1 MPKQKKDIALHL
13 RYETKRTDLPD
24 DVIRTMAEAYAE
36 IVGLERR
43 IEDIKN
49 GFEGCCNACEPVG
62 VMNKKLQDELISQS
76 YKLGGWQPITTA
88 PKDGEIVDLWVTYC
102 CFGRERSQRLVDC
115 YWRDNCWRH
124 GSYDIGDDGVTPT
137 HWMRIENP
145 IKAPERG

>member
-1 MPKQKKDIALHL
+1 MPKSKKDIALHL

-88 PKDGEIVDLWVTYC
+88 PKDGEIVDLWVT
-102 CFGRERSQRLVDC
+102 
-115 YWRDNCWRH
+115 
-124 GSYDIGDDGVTPT
+124 
-137 HWMRIENP
+137 
-145 IKAPERG
+145 

>member
-1 MPKQKKDIALHL
+1 MSKQKKDIALHL

-62 VMNKKLQDELISQS
+62 VMNEKLRFNAE
-76 YKLGGWQPITTA
+76 GWQPIDTA
-88 PKDGEIVDLWVTYC
+88 PKDGKMVDLWVTYC
-102 CFGRERSQRLVDC
+102 CFGKERSQRLVDC
-115 YWRDNCWRH
+115 YWYNDSWRR
-124 GSYDIGDDGVTPT
+124 GSYDIEEGMTIT
-137 HWMRIENP
+137 HWMRIRKPNEEP
-145 IKAPERG
+145 PKTP